1 MISGRPQ
8 HDASAKDP
16 PPKRLRWCLGAGAV
30 LLAVSAAA
38 AVLPGRGRW
47 LFALGADRQWLID
60 AVTSGLFVLCAA
72 VSLGCIVALA
82 MLTWVLW
89 LCGRGHRRSSDAEG
103 GQIIL
108 EFALAL
114 PIALMLVLV
123 MVQSSLLMGGNICV
137 HYAAYCAARSAIVQ
151 IPDDIWPAEPA
162 NFVID
167 PDASAKLHRV
177 RLAAVWAVMPVSCSS
192 EKFPTGDAY
201 LLADGLRRFFERYG
215 RQAPGWARS
224 DYLGRKMGYAD
235 RYTRIT
241 MLRRD
246 GQDERGRVIYREL
259 IYPHTYA
266 EHEEV
271 RVAVDHTFYL
281 SVPYAGRLFA
291 ALDAKDGRE
300 LDFAPG
306 EYGIVV
312 RSACSLTNAG
322 VQDYVEVE
330 TFY

>member
-1 MISGRPQ
+1 MGSGPGQ
-8 HDASAKDP
+8 HDASEKP
-16 PPKRLRWCLGAGAV
+16 SGPKRLRWYLGPGGA
-30 LLAVSAAA
+30 LLAASAAIV
-38 AVLPGRGRW
+38 VLPGSGRW
-47 LFALGADRQWLID
+47 LFAPGPDRQWLID
-60 AVTSGLFVLCAA
+60 AVTSRLFVLCAA
-72 VSLGCIVALA
+72 VCLACIIALA
-82 MLTWVLW
+82 ALTWVLW
-89 LCGRGHRRSSDAEG
+89 LCGRGHRRSVDAEG

-151 IPDDIWPAEPA
+151 IPDDVWPAEPA

-192 EKFPTGDAY
+192 KKFPPGDAY
-201 LLADGLRRFFERYG
+201 SLVDGLRRFFERYD

-224 DYLGRKMGYAD
+224 DYLGRKMGYAE
-235 RYTRIT
+235 RYTGVT

-246 GQDERGRVIYREL
+246 GQDERGGVRYREL
-259 IYPHTYA
+259 VYPYTYG

-281 SVPYAGRLFA
+281 SVPYAGRVFA
-291 ALDAKDGRE
+291 SLDAEDGRKLE
-300 LDFAPG
+300 FAPG
-306 EYGIVV
+306 EYGIVI

-322 VQDYVEVE
+322 VRDYVEVE